1 LNLAQP
7 LLPRV
12 RCGSNGCAGM
22 NRGNQDDRRR
32 REKALPS
39 DERFHPQARRG
50 KFGRGLLS
58 YRAVMVTQTNLKQ
71 SSYEQALILDKDET
85 EEQVLADEVQWD
97 TQFAATQD
105 GLKTMADKVRA
116 AVRAGRTAPM
126 IFTEDGRIA
135 PG

>member
-1 LNLAQP
+1 
-7 LLPRV
+7 
-12 RCGSNGCAGM
+12 
-22 NRGNQDDRRR
+22 
-32 REKALPS
+32 
-39 DERFHPQARRG
+39 
-50 KFGRGLLS
+50 
-58 YRAVMVTQTNLKQ
+58 MVTQTNLKQ